1 MGFRWADLLVSF
13 RWKANSYNKYV
24 ALKVSKLMWTGPKAR
39 SVSGMRRRLYLQLYR
54 LAFRADTKCRP
65 GEYEK
70 QRHWTGTSRSH
81 KSKTPSNVVSERLL
95 FDIFE
100 KEVDYFQIPVIIKR
114 FGLITFPSLCYSS
127 SRVTPYLS
135 PYMYRAAP
143 DSNTFDITL
152 LFLLLTNI

>member
-24 ALKVSKLMWTGPKAR
+24 ALKVSKLIWTGPKAR
-39 SVSGMRRRLYLQLYR
+39 SVSGMRRRLYLQLCR

-70 QRHWTGTSRSH
+70 QRHWTGTSH
-81 KSKTPSNVVSERLL
+81 TPSNVVSERLL
-95 FDIFE
+95 FHIFE

-127 SRVTPYLS
+127 STVTRYLS